1 LGGSLTNGV
10 IIHIYVAH
18 PPAAACEAKKASGAA
33 TDTFVRPQGCD
44 VPRRAAETDGAG
56 G

>member
-18 PPAAACEAKKASGAA
+18 PLLNRLAHQLRE
-33 TDTFVRPQGCD
+33 RM
-44 VPRRAAETDGAG
+44 E
-56 G
+56 